1 MKNPNT
7 YSYTNLSS
15 GMLCRT
21 GLQHFWWFPL
31 ALDKYFFFLN
41 RFNRCS
47 TEQDTDIVD
56 LTPPFITST
65 SCFNSLFLTTIF
77 ILTTPPTSSVHETTP
92 TPPFPFG
99 LTILLSNTP
108 FANLFFFC
116 FWWPFN
122 NSYPLLNEAAFNSI
136 LLKLQFCMW
145 IYVTSYKLAI

>member
-1 MKNPNT
+1 MHNLNLLILLGVAKRTGVYTLANQIKTRMKNPHT
-7 YSYTNLSS
+7 HSYTNFSS

-21 GLQHFWWFPL
+21 GLQHFWGFPL
-31 ALDKYFFFLN
+31 ALDKYFFFHN

-47 TEQDTDIVD
+47 TEDTCIVD

-92 TPPFPFG
+92 FPFPFG
-99 LTILLSNTP
+99 TILLS

-116 FWWPFN
+116 F
-122 NSYPLLNEAAFNSI
+122 
-136 LLKLQFCMW
+136 
-145 IYVTSYKLAI
+145 